1 MVEFGKRLR
10 RIKLRHSSV
19 DVYRYMCLTSCSA
32 VFVGLKE
39 RHERKWRR
47 CYVIVILNYGAYCC
61 ISLYRG
67 RPAKVSNCSE
77 DDNKDAHDDADDDA
91 DDDRDGGGG
100 GEDSAD
106 DDDDGDA

>member
-19 DVYRYMCLTSCSA
+19 DVYRYMCLSSA
-32 VFVGLKE
+32 VCVGLKE

-47 CYVIVILNYGAYCC
+47 CYVIVILNYGAYFC

-77 DDNKDAHDDADDDA
+77 DDNKDAHDDADDD
-91 DDDRDGGGG
+91 RDGGGG

-106 DDDDGDA
+106 DDDGDA

>member
-1 MVEFGKRLR
+1 M
-10 RIKLRHSSV
+10 
-19 DVYRYMCLTSCSA
+19 
-32 VFVGLKE
+32 GLKE

-47 CYVIVILNYGAYCC
+47 CYVIVILNYGAYFC

-77 DDNKDAHDDADDDA
+77 DDNIDAHDDA

-106 DDDDGDA
+106 DDDGDACHVDSGDGDDDVRKARCN